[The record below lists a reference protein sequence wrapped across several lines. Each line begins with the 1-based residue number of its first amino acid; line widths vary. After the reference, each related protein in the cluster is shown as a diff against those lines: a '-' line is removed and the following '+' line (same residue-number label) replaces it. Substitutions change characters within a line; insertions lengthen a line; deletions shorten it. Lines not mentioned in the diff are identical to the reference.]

1 MWINCLA
8 VGLGG
13 FLGAVSRYLLGC
25 LPGYYYLDFPVGTM
39 CINLLGAFFIGFL
52 AGAAPYGAL
61 PMKGQLCLKTGFCG
75 GFTTFSTFSLETVTL
90 LEQGH
95 WLLAGCY
102 IAGSVLLCLLGVL
115 VGKLLAAKIF
125 A

>member
-1 MWINCLA
+1 MWMNCLA

-13 FLGAVSRYLLGC
+13 FFGAISRYLLGF

-39 CINLLGAFFIGFL
+39 FINLIGAFFIGL
-52 AGAAPYGAL
+52 IAGIVPYNLLSA
-61 PMKGQLCLKTGFCG
+61 KGQLCLKTGFCG
-75 GFTTFSTFSLETVTL
+75 GFTTFSTFSLEAVTL

-95 WLLAGCY
+95 WLLAGSYMVC
-102 IAGSVLLCLLGVL
+102 SVVFCLLGVFM
-115 VGKLLAAKIF
+115 GKVLAVKIF